1 MREILQ
7 EDHLMHHVLD
17 GVVVGDDEHG
27 GAVLGVHPLQQGEN
41 LPRGLAVQRAG
52 RLVAQQQARIFD
64 EGPGDG
70 AALLL
75 AARKLGRELVL
86 VLGQAQHL
94 QKLAEVQ
101 RAASE
106 VLAHL
111 NVLLHGQVRHEIVE
125 LEDEAQLLPA
135 VIREL
140 LCVQAH
146 DLLAVHHDGAAVH
159 RVQPADAVEQ
169 GGFA

>member
-1 MREILQ
+1 MF
-7 EDHLMHHVLD
+7 LM
-17 GVVVGDDEHG
+17 
-27 GAVLGVHPLQQGEN
+27 
-41 LPRGLAVQRAG
+41 
-52 RLVAQQQARIFD
+52 
-64 EGPGDG
+64 
-70 AALLL
+70 ALLWVTMSMVVPYWAFTRSSRVRISREVL
-75 AARKLGRELVL
+75 LSSAPVVGRELVL

-101 RAASE
+101 RAAGE

-111 NVLLHGQVRHEIVE
+111 NVLLHGQVRHEVVE
-125 LEDEAQLLPA
+125 LEHEAQLLPA

>member
-1 MREILQ
+1 MF
-7 EDHLMHHVLD
+7 LM
-17 GVVVGDDEHG
+17 
-27 GAVLGVHPLQQGEN
+27 
-41 LPRGLAVQRAG
+41 
-52 RLVAQQQARIFD
+52 
-64 EGPGDG
+64 
-70 AALLL
+70 ALLWVTMSMVVPYWAFTRSSRVRISREVL
-75 AARKLGRELVL
+75 LSSAPVGSSHSSRRGFLMRARAMAARKLGRELVL

-101 RAASE
+101 RAAGE

-125 LEDEAQLLPA
+125 LEHEAQLLPA

-146 DLLAVHHDGAAVH
+146 NLLAVHHDGAAVH